1 MSSESMTTKPG
12 LRGWASEPLVATA
25 VVLAA
30 LAALFAAWSGW
41 SWYRASTAG
50 PPPGVQLRDQVLQA
64 GEQAVQNF
72 NTLDYRNVAAGLAL
86 WEQSSTGPLRS
97 EISTGRAQ
105 FERQIKQTKTITTAR
120 ILDGALTALNP
131 RAGTASIIVA
141 VQITVTPASGSP
153 VTKQSRLA
161 GTLTKTSSGWK
172 LSQLGQVPVGER
184 RVLRGGTAPLAVGLQ
199 RGPHPEPA
207 EDDGGRAER
216 GNGPPGPAPAR
227 PGLPSLRSYDLG
239 LSDFGLFGLGLCEI
253 GLFTLRRGLG
263 RGGVFRRLGDL
274 DVLVSHRWGRSRWWT
289 PRHRRGPGRVG

>member
-12 LRGWASEPLVATA
+12 LRGRVSEPLVATA

-86 WEQSSTGPLRS
+86 WEQSSTGPLRT

-105 FERQIKQTKTITTAR
+105 FESQIKQTKTITTAR

-131 RAGTASIIVA
+131 RAGTASIIAA

-172 LSQLGQVPVGER
+172 LSQLGQVPVGAA
-184 RVLRGGTAPLAVGLQ
+184 GSAS
-199 RGPHPEPA
+199 
-207 EDDGGRAER
+207 
-216 GNGPPGPAPAR
+216 GNGP
-227 PGLPSLRSYDLG
+227 
-239 LSDFGLFGLGLCEI
+239 
-253 GLFTLRRGLG
+253 
-263 RGGVFRRLGDL
+263 GGG
-274 DVLVSHRWGRSRWWT
+274 
-289 PRHRRGPGRVG
+289 

>member
-1 MSSESMTTKPG
+1 MTTKPG
-12 LRGWASEPLVATA
+12 LRGRVSEPLVATA

-86 WEQSSTGPLRS
+86 WEQSSTGPLRT

-105 FERQIKQTKTITTAR
+105 FESQIKQTKTITTAR

-172 LSQLGQVPVGER
+172 LSQLGQVPVGAA
-184 RVLRGGTAPLAVGLQ
+184 GSAS
-199 RGPHPEPA
+199 
-207 EDDGGRAER
+207 
-216 GNGPPGPAPAR
+216 GNGP
-227 PGLPSLRSYDLG
+227 S
-239 LSDFGLFGLGLCEI
+239 
-253 GLFTLRRGLG
+253 
-263 RGGVFRRLGDL
+263 GG
-274 DVLVSHRWGRSRWWT
+274 
-289 PRHRRGPGRVG
+289 

>member
-12 LRGWASEPLVATA
+12 LRGRVSEPLVATA

-86 WEQSSTGPLRS
+86 WEQSSTGPLHT

-105 FERQIKQTKTITTAR
+105 FEQQIQQTKTITTAR

-172 LSQLGQVPVGER
+172 LSQLGQVPVGAA
-184 RVLRGGTAPLAVGLQ
+184 GSAS
-199 RGPHPEPA
+199 
-207 EDDGGRAER
+207 
-216 GNGPPGPAPAR
+216 GNGP
-227 PGLPSLRSYDLG
+227 S
-239 LSDFGLFGLGLCEI
+239 
-253 GLFTLRRGLG
+253 
-263 RGGVFRRLGDL
+263 GG
-274 DVLVSHRWGRSRWWT
+274 
-289 PRHRRGPGRVG
+289 

>member
-12 LRGWASEPLVATA
+12 LRGRVSEPLVATA

-86 WEQSSTGPLRS
+86 WEQSSTGPLHT

-105 FERQIKQTKTITTAR
+105 FESQIKQTKTITTAR

-172 LSQLGQVPVGER
+172 LSQLGQVPVGAA
-184 RVLRGGTAPLAVGLQ
+184 GSAS
-199 RGPHPEPA
+199 
-207 EDDGGRAER
+207 
-216 GNGPPGPAPAR
+216 GNGP
-227 PGLPSLRSYDLG
+227 S
-239 LSDFGLFGLGLCEI
+239 
-253 GLFTLRRGLG
+253 
-263 RGGVFRRLGDL
+263 GG
-274 DVLVSHRWGRSRWWT
+274 
-289 PRHRRGPGRVG
+289 